1 MSLWLAS
8 LGLVRSGGSRE
19 PSCQR
24 ASPTSGRPAATGAD
38 TRRVAAGAALK
49 PRLVQRASSR
59 AAASAVNTTRPAG
72 DATAGI
78 IDPLRDPLG
87 GPRIRSLTSSVTPHN
102 NLLRMRGG
110 SSTGHR
116 RPQRATTARRIR
128 LRHAPPTS
136 PPLPGAATSRA
147 STFFCGRGHSRE
159 LAYRARRSADR
170 SGSSLTP
177 GRNEQAKQSSKAKNL
192 KNKSPPARGRTG
204 SPLKSLCFRDGS
216 NQAFALPIR
225 TLHVKERGRRK
236 KENKAAFLICC
247 SWSKSLIALALLP
260 REQEHPMCESPSV
273 FHPLHTGARE
283 GFCGCWLGGLADLA
297 I

>member
-204 SPLKSLCFRDGS
+204 SPLKSLCFRRWFQSSLCPTYPDVTCKRKREEEKGKQS
-216 NQAFALPIR
+216 SLSDLLLLVQKLDRPCIAAEGAGAP
-225 TLHVKERGRRK
+225 HV
-236 KENKAAFLICC
+236 
-247 SWSKSLIALALLP
+247 
-260 REQEHPMCESPSV
+260 
-273 FHPLHTGARE
+273 
-283 GFCGCWLGGLADLA
+283 
-297 I
+297 